1 MKNKQLHF
9 FLLEFTLSLIILSV
23 TLVVALSMF
32 TKAAQMHQET
42 ETLRKLSSDMVM
54 TAETLRNPS
63 TEWPVED
70 ERKTVTT
77 GYDVKG
83 EESSDDPVYT
93 LTIEYDTRQALNK
106 ATMTLTKA
114 DGTIVLKLNVSALT
128 EVPQ

>member
-32 TKAAQMHQET
+32 AKAAQMHQET
-42 ETLRKLSSDMVM
+42 ETVRTLSTEMVM
-54 TAETLRNPS
+54 TAETLRNP
-63 TEWPVED
+63 TTPWPFED
-70 ERKTVTT
+70 KRKTVTT

-83 EESSDDPVYT
+83 KATADHPIYT

-106 ATMTLTKA
+106 ATLTLSKA
-114 DGTIVLKLNVSALT
+114 DGTVVLKLKVSTLT

>member
-70 ERKTVTT
+70 ERKTVTI

-114 DGTIVLKLNVSALT
+114 DGTIVLELKVSALT